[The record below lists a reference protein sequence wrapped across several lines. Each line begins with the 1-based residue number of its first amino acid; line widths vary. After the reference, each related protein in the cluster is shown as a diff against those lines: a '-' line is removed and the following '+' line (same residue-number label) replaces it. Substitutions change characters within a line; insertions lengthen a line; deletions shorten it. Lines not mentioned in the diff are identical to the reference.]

1 MNFTSIIAKA
11 KNYAAKNPD
20 KVRDGIDKAEAAVN
34 AKTGNKYAGKVRQ
47 GADALEDQ
55 LGVPDAP
62 AQPRGGEQPRTTAA
76 PQPNQ
81 PGTQAGTQ
89 PGTQPPAAG

>member
-62 AQPRGGEQPRTTAA
+62 AQPRGGEQPPTTAA
-76 PQPNQ
+76 AQPNQ
-81 PGTQAGTQ
+81 PGTQSGA
-89 PGTQPPAAG
+89 QPPAAG